1 MFLDLLLNVAK
12 ALFGLGGV
20 LTTAKRER
28 RVRITE
34 LLDSIDDC
42 VRDLAEQL
50 RDPQPGGSPWSRCTE
65 LSTYGDELAEV
76 LDGVLPDATS
86 DQLGKKLRRAT
97 TARGV
102 LMEVAEARAAGAGS
116 TDREK
121 QLRALDEAAGTFRA
135 TANLLRTR

>member
-1 MFLDLLLNVAK
+1 MFLDLLLNVSK

-20 LTTAKRER
+20 LKTAKRER
-28 RVRITE
+28 RVRIAE
-34 LLDSIDDC
+34 LLDSIGDA

-65 LSTYGDELAEV
+65 LNTYGNELADV

-86 DQLGKKLRRAT
+86 DKLGDQLRRAT
-97 TARGV
+97 TARGL
-102 LMEVAEARAAGAGS
+102 LMEVTEARDAGAGS
-116 TDREK
+116 TDREV